1 MLNLETNPFAKSTSA
16 PSSTGSSITAANKA
30 VKRWQLEQG
39 RTNTKVQEIEGQ
51 IKAAKVR
58 RAEAEQ
64 AVGEQLVEGLDTTAA
79 TRLMNQASEHVRVL
93 ESALAIAIQKDE
105 SAQVA
110 LKEAERQAA
119 IEGQVEGVAQLK
131 RAMLKA
137 DQQLLDLER
146 LVVDEIGPSLNA
158 ARLILT
164 SSGIREGELSFL
176 SEVPLVFKQGL
187 LLAVHTLLK
196 EGFVPV
202 NMRKY
207 GRVSQCIPDEDFIR
221 SRERPGPSTPK
232 PIPGWNGGN

>member
-1 MLNLETNPFAKSTSA
+1 MINLEKNPFAKSTSI
-16 PSSTGSSITAANKA
+16 PSPTSTGSSTRTAADKV

-39 RTNTKVQEIEGQ
+39 RTNTKVQELKDQIE
-51 IKAAKVR
+51 AAKTR

-64 AVGEQLVEGLDTTAA
+64 AVGEQLVEGLDATAA
-79 TRLMNQASEHVRVL
+79 TLVMNQASEHVRIL
-93 ESALAIAIQKDE
+93 ESALAVAAQKDE
-105 SAQVA
+105 AAQA
-110 LKEAERQAA
+110 KLKESERQAA
-119 IEGQVEGVAQLK
+119 IEAQVGAVAQLK
-131 RAMLKA
+131 RAMLEA
-137 DQQLLDLER
+137 DQLLLDLER

-176 SEVPLVFKQGL
+176 SEVPLVFKQSL

-207 GRVSQCIPDEDFIR
+207 QRVSQCIPEEDFIR
-221 SRERPGPSTPK
+221 SRER
-232 PIPGWNGGN
+232 W